1 MSEETP
7 QTQASKDSSPE
18 AMPSKIQPHHRR
30 WGLIALGIICLLFV
44 IKYGVFRFFH
54 ETTDNAYITG
64 HIHYVASRVTG
75 VVQKVAVENNT
86 RVKKGDLL
94 LQIDPE
100 PFEAQLAEA
109 VARHA
114 RAQGDYDRAQ
124 GLATTRVV
132 SVQDLAH
139 TKDDAN
145 AAAAQLRMAQLNH
158 RYTSIISPV
167 DGVIGGRNVEAGN
180 TVMPSINLLAIV
192 EGNPWV
198 EANFKETQ
206 VAHIHPGQKVT
217 LTVDAIPGKTFE
229 GKVVSI
235 APASGR
241 EFALLPADNASGNF
255 TKIVQRLPVRIEFDP
270 ASIKGSEERII
281 PGLSVVASVRVR

>member
-1 MSEETP
+1 M
-7 QTQASKDSSPE
+7 
-18 AMPSKIQPHHRR
+18 
-30 WGLIALGIICLLFV
+30 
-44 IKYGVFRFFH
+44 
-54 ETTDNAYITG
+54 
-64 HIHYVASRVTG
+64 
-75 VVQKVAVENNT
+75 
-86 RVKKGDLL
+86 
-94 LQIDPE
+94 
-100 PFEAQLAEA
+100 
-109 VARHA
+109 
-114 RAQGDYDRAQ
+114 
-124 GLATTRVV
+124 
-132 SVQDLAH
+132 
-139 TKDDAN
+139 
-145 AAAAQLRMAQLNH
+145 
-158 RYTSIISPV
+158 

-255 TKIVQRLPVRIEFDP
+255 TKIVQRLPVRIEFDS